1 MFFNLLQYI
10 FNYKLYT
17 KVILGQLESLIQYM
31 LSNVTPSQ
39 VYGGKYT
46 SMWDLAK
53 WIEVSF
59 PVIKNE

>member
-31 LSNVTPSQ
+31 LSKYMVANIQ
-39 VYGGKYT
+39 VCGTWQNG
-46 SMWDLAK
+46 
-53 WIEVSF
+53 
-59 PVIKNE
+59 